1 MKKSARLI
9 LAIAGAACIA
19 LTACSKDTADAA
31 TSETAE
37 TATSETASTVEYDLG
52 LDDNGYFRDVTAS
65 KYIKMPKDYKKYT
78 VSEDVYAV
86 TDDEIQSELDYF
98 QSNYK
103 LTTEVTDRAA
113 QDGDV
118 VNIAYEGTVD
128 GVAFTGGTTESYDL
142 ELGSDTFIDGFED
155 QIIGHNTGDSFDVTV
170 TFPDGYGSTTDRT
183 TGEQTIELSNKE
195 AVFHVTLN
203 KISVYS
209 MTDADVASIMGS
221 YKLQDGTAVTTVDL
235 LRDYVEENLRMNKI
249 ESEVEQYFIDNVK
262 VKKDT
267 TDLVNLSLETN
278 LKYVENEAS
287 AYNMDL
293 ETFVQTYSNY
303 SSSAEYSESL
313 RSQTEENILLSLVA
327 QYLAEEQGYKPSLD
341 EVKAY
346 IGSNYDN
353 AVDTYGA
360 GPLAQEC
367 MYNKIM
373 GNYCIDVYERSIAA
387 E

>member
-1 MKKSARLI
+1 MKKNGKVI
-9 LAIAGAACIA
+9 LAVISAACIA
-19 LTACSKDTADAA
+19 LTACSKNTTDTS

-37 TATSETASTVEYDLG
+37 TATSETASAVEYDLG
-52 LDDNGYFRDVTAS
+52 LDDDGYFRDVTAS

-78 VSEDVYAV
+78 VSKDVYAV
-86 TDDEIQSELDYF
+86 TDEEIQSELDYF

-113 QDGDV
+113 QEGDV
-118 VNIAYEGTVD
+118 VNIDYEGTVD
-128 GVAFTGGTTESYDL
+128 GVAFTGGTTEDYDL
-142 ELGSDTFIDGFED
+142 ELGSNTFIDGFEE
-155 QIIGHNTGDSFDVTV
+155 QIVGHNTGDSFDVTV
-170 TFPDGYGSTTDRT
+170 TFPDGYSSTTDRT
-183 TGEQTIELSNKE
+183 TGEQTIELANKE

-203 KISVYS
+203 KISQYS
-209 MTDADVASIMGS
+209 MTDADVAGIMSG
-221 YKLQDGTAVTTVDL
+221 YKLQDGTAVTTVAL
-235 LRDYVEENLRMNKI
+235 LREYVEENLRMNKI
-249 ESEVEQYFIDNVK
+249 QNEIEQYFIDNVK
-262 VKKDT
+262 LKKDT

-278 LKYVENEAS
+278 LKYVENEAT
-287 AYNMDL
+287 AYNMNL

-303 SSSAEYSESL
+303 KTSEEYSESL
-313 RSQTEENILLSLVA
+313 RSQTEENVLLSLVA
-327 QYLAEEQGYKPSLD
+327 QYLAEEQDYKPSVD

-373 GNYCIDVYERSIAA
+373 GNYCIDVYERSAAA

>member
-1 MKKSARLI
+1 MKKNAKVI
-9 LAIAGAACIA
+9 LAVISAACIA
-19 LTACSKDTADAA
+19 LTACGKNTTDTSA
-31 TSETAE
+31 SETAE
-37 TATSETASTVEYDLG
+37 TATSETATAVEYDLG
-52 LDDNGYFRDVTAS
+52 LDDDGYFRDVTAS
-65 KYIKMPKDYKKYT
+65 KYIKMPKDYKEYT
-78 VSEDVYAV
+78 VSKDVYAV
-86 TDDEIQSELDYF
+86 TDEEIQSELDYF

-113 QDGDV
+113 QEGDV

-142 ELGSDTFIDGFED
+142 ELGSNTFIDGFEG
-155 QIIGHNTGDSFDVTV
+155 QIVGHNTGDSFDVTV
-170 TFPDGYGSTTDRT
+170 TFPDGYSSTTDRT
-183 TGEQTIELSNKE
+183 TGEQTIELANKE

-203 KISVYS
+203 KISQYS
-209 MTDADVASIMGS
+209 MTDADVASIMSG

-235 LRDYVEENLRMNKI
+235 LREYVEENLRMNKVQDEI
-249 ESEVEQYFIDNVK
+249 EQYFIDNVK
-262 VKKDT
+262 LKKDT
-267 TDLVNLSLETN
+267 TDLVNL
-278 LKYVENEAS
+278 
-287 AYNMDL
+287 DL

-303 SSSAEYSESL
+303 KTSEEYSESL
-313 RSQTEENILLSLVA
+313 RSQTEENVLLSLVA
-327 QYLAEEQGYKPSLD
+327 QYLAEEQDYKPSVD

-373 GNYCIDVYERSIAA
+373 GNYCIDVYERSAAA